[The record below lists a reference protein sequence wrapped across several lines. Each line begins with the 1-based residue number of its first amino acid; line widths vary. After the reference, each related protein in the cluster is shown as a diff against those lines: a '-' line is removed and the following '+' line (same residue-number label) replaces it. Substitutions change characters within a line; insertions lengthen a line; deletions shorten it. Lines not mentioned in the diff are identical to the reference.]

1 MLRMNAAVR
10 ALLLSATVSL
20 GAAAPAAA
28 RDAIVPSFDGTPI
41 IVSLHPAQGLAPGQK
56 APTILQTHGWGGSR
70 ETNPE
75 AGNDDMTGNVGTAA
89 LRRAGFNVLT
99 WDSRGFGDSGGIV
112 SVDAPDAEGR
122 DVQSLLTWLA
132 GQPEA
137 QLDGPGDPRAG
148 MHGVSYAGGI
158 ELVSAGIDNR
168 IDAIAPSIAWH
179 SLLTALYREE
189 TTKSGW
195 GTALYGLGKPSAEAD
210 GLDSPAGPQTGG
222 LDPHIESA
230 YVSGL
235 ATGQFSAADRAW
247 FDSRGPDELVDAIRV
262 PTLLVQGT
270 VDTLFTLSEAIRNA
284 EVIQSHDVP
293 LKMLWFCGGHGACF
307 TGQGEEGRIEKAV
320 VSWMR
325 RYLKRDTSVD
335 TGPQFEWLADDAQ
348 WRSTDVYPPR
358 RGEPLVGQGAGTL
371 AVNPADASSGTPIN
385 GTPAANAIN
394 VPIATRPAQVAGE
407 PRLELTYTAT
417 GTGLGHVFAQIVD
430 NRRNVVLD
438 NQVTPIPITL
448 DGARHTVTRSLEG
461 VAAAV
466 GATSRYTLQIIG
478 GSQTYG
484 PVRTTASVN
493 VSRARIELPTVRGAQ
508 VIPGGVLPNGRRCTS
523 RRRFRIHL
531 KEPRHG
537 RGKLVSARVTVD
549 GKRVKVKR
557 RRGRLTAM
565 VDLRGK
571 SKKLVKV
578 RVVARTSKGKR
589 IRETRAYRTC
599 AGAPK

>member
-1 MLRMNAAVR
+1 MPRMNAVVR
-10 ALLLSATVSL
+10 AALLSVAATLL
-20 GAAAPAAA
+20 GAAPAAA

-75 AGNDDMTGNVGTAA
+75 AGNDQLTGNVGTAA

-99 WDSRGFGDSGGIV
+99 WDSRGFGDSGGTV
-112 SVDAPDAEGR
+112 TVDAPDAEGR
-122 DVQSLLTWLA
+122 DVQALLTWLA
-132 GQPEA
+132 AQPEA

-158 ELVSAGIDNR
+158 ELVAAGIDDR
-168 IDAIAPSIAWH
+168 IDAIAPTIAWH

-189 TTKSGW
+189 TAKSGW
-195 GTALYGLGKPSAEAD
+195 GTALFAAGEPAARLD

-230 YVSGL
+230 YTSGL
-235 ATGQFSAADRAW
+235 ASGRFSAADRAW
-247 FDSRGPDELVDAIRV
+247 FDSRGPDELVDHIRV

-284 EVIQSHDVP
+284 EIIQSHGVP
-293 LKMLWFCGGHGACF
+293 LKMVWFCGGHGACF

-320 VSWMR
+320 VAWMR
-325 RYLKRDTSVD
+325 RYLKRETAVD
-335 TGPQFEWLADDAQ
+335 TGPQFEWLADDAR

-358 RGEPLVGQGAGTL
+358 RGEPLVGQGSGTL
-371 AVNPADASSGTPIN
+371 AVNPSDALSGGAIAA
-385 GTPAANAIN
+385 GPAANAIN
-394 VPIATRPAQVAGE
+394 VPIGIRPAQVAGE
-407 PRLELTYTAT
+407 PRLEMTYTAT

-430 NRRNVVLD
+430 NTRTQVLN
-438 NQVTPIPITL
+438 NQVTPIPIRL
-448 DGARHTVTRSLEG
+448 DGAQHTVTRSLEG

-466 GATSRYTLQIIG
+466 GAASRYTLQIIG
-478 GSQTYG
+478 GSSVYG
-484 PVRTTASVN
+484 PIRTTAMVD

-508 VIPGGVLPNGRRCTS
+508 VTPGGVLPNGRTCTS

-531 KEPRHG
+531 REPKRG
-537 RGKLVSARVTVD
+537 RGRLVSARVSVD
-549 GKRVKVKR
+549 GRRVKVKR
-557 RRGRLTAM
+557 RRGRLTAT

-571 SKKLVKV
+571 PKKLIRV

-599 AGAPK
+599 AGAPA